1 MNTRRSFAF
10 TAAATFLMS
19 AAGSTVSLAQ
29 VEAPAAPA
37 PVAPAPAAADQ
48 ASIQQVAQ
56 QVWSAAKGNSVE
68 AVLAAGKPLAGA
80 PQGTQAAR
88 LAESFARFEA
98 NIAKRET
105 SRQNQISKVR
115 SKLTEVL
122 AKERTPLNLS
132 EALKD
137 AVELHELTPL
147 PQRDLL
153 LKSDEVRLLIQNA
166 EAKAREQESK
176 GEWIM
181 ANELFGRLNILLEDE
196 GRFKADSERVVQRL
210 SLLRLYTPQRFWE
223 LRNARQLMEEGKK
236 PLPPFNP
243 TGENY
248 TSKLKDISFT
258 AVVSAVRRAADR
270 HVERTSLRTMLVG
283 GFDHVRTMATTHDL
297 DEVFPLLKDAEAS
310 NKFLA
315 FVDQR
320 MNELRGLRNDPSD
333 TMLVNT
339 VRDLLRVSR
348 ETIQIPDEAILHEFG
363 NGAFSELDEF
373 SALVWPDELERF
385 SRMTQG
391 SFIGVGIQI
400 QLDEESQLIKI
411 VQPIEGTPAQK
422 AGMRPGDLIK
432 KIDDKSA
439 VGMSLDQAIENITG
453 RAGSTVSITVDR
465 RGEEIKFDLARSR
478 IPLRTAKGYKRTGNA
493 DTDWD
498 YFIDKQAGIGYVRL
512 SGFNDETTK
521 ELHTA
526 INQMR
531 QQGTLKSIIIDL
543 RFNPGGLLNQA
554 VSIAN
559 TFVKSGTVVYTESA
573 GGVREQTETAEPSGQ
588 IIPESVPVVV
598 LINRGSASASEIVSG
613 AIRHYSNLGKLNGL
627 VIGDRSFGKGS
638 VQNVM
643 GLTNKM
649 QMKLTTQYYYLPGG
663 ELIHKRPGATQW
675 GVDPHLRVEMLPK
688 QTADAFSLRLDADTP
703 AEGRIVRKPEP
714 GEEPLGEPEPD
725 RLINDG
731 FDLQLEAAVLVLQAQ
746 SAAREAGAQAN
757 KGDNPG
763 G

>member
-1 MNTRRSFAF
+1 MNTRRSLALFS
-10 TAAATFLMS
+10 TAALWMM
-19 AAGSTVSLAQ
+19 AGSAVSLAQ
-29 VEAPAAPA
+29 VEAP
-37 PVAPAPAAADQ
+37 PAPAQVPAKAVADAQ
-48 ASIQQVAQ
+48 LPAVAQ
-56 QVWSAAKGNSVE
+56 SVWAAAKNNSID

-80 PQGTQAAR
+80 AENTEAGR
-88 LAESFARFEA
+88 LAQAFARFEA

-105 SRQNQISKVR
+105 SRQTQMSKVR
-115 SKLTEVL
+115 GELTAVL
-122 AKERTPLNLS
+122 AKEATPLNLS

-147 PQRDLL
+147 AQRDMF
-153 LKSDEVRLLIQNA
+153 LKSDEVRKLVQA
-166 EAKAREQESK
+166 SEVKARELEGK
-176 GEWIM
+176 GEWLM

-196 GRFKADSERVVQRL
+196 GRFKNDSERLVQRL

-243 TGENY
+243 TGESY
-248 TSKLKDISFT
+248 TSKLKDISFV
-258 AVVSAVRRAADR
+258 AVLNAMRRAADR
-270 HVERTSLRTMLVG
+270 HVERTSLRTMLIG

-297 DEVFPLLKDAEAS
+297 DEVFPLFKDADAS
-310 NKFLA
+310 AKFLA
-315 FVDQR
+315 FIDQR
-320 MNELRGLRNDPSD
+320 VNELRNLRNDPSNE
-333 TMLVNT
+333 MLTNT
-339 VRDLLRVSR
+339 LRDLLRASR
-348 ETIQIPDEAILHEFG
+348 ETVQIPDEAILHEFG
-363 NGAFSELDEF
+363 NGAFAELDEF
-373 SALVWPDELERF
+373 SAIVWPDELERF

-400 QLDEESQLIKI
+400 QLDEETQLIKI
-411 VQPIEGTPAQK
+411 VQPIEGTPAQR

-432 KIDDKSA
+432 KIDEKSA

-453 RAGSTVSITVDR
+453 KAGSTVSITIDR
-465 RGEEIKFDLARSR
+465 GGQEIKFDLQRSR
-478 IPLRTAKGYKRTGNA
+478 IPLRTAKGYKRTGSA

-498 YFIDKQAGIGYVRL
+498 YFIDKQAGVGYVRL

-531 QQGTLKSIIIDL
+531 QQGELKSLILDL

-554 VSIAN
+554 VSVAN
-559 TFVKSGTVVYTESA
+559 TFIKSGTVVYTESA

-588 IIPESVPVVV
+588 IVPESVPVVV

-613 AIRHYSNLGKLNGL
+613 AIRHYGNLGRINGL

-663 ELIHKRPGATQW
+663 ELIHKRPGADQW
-675 GVDPHLRVEMLPK
+675 GVDPHMRVEMLPK

-703 AEGRIVRKPEP
+703 AEGRVVRKPEP

-725 RLINDG
+725 RLINEG
-731 FDLQLEAAVLVLQAQ
+731 FDLQLEAAVLVLRAQ

-757 KGDNPG
+757 KGANPG